1 MQLHQLT
8 PIHQKKFRKR
18 VGRGGKRGTYS
29 GRGIKGQ
36 KSRAGKKPRLTL
48 AGGVLPLK
56 RFPKQRGAG
65 GKTEIKK
72 GVKLSRLRQKPVIV
86 NLKEIEKKFKDG
98 EIVSPQTLL
107 EKGLVKKR
115 GGRMPEVKILG
126 EGKLSKKIEVRSL
139 RLSKSAKEKIE
150 KAGGKILFV
159 SE

>member
-1 MQLHQLT
+1 MRLHQLN
-8 PIHQKKFRKR
+8 PIRQKKSRKR
-18 VGRGGKRGTYS
+18 VGRGGKRGTYA

-48 AGGVLPLK
+48 AGGVLPLE

-86 NLKEIEKKFKDG
+86 NLKEIEKRFKDN

-107 EKGLVKKR
+107 EKGLIKR
-115 GGRMPEVKILG
+115 KGGKLPAVKILG
-126 EGKLSKKIEVRSL
+126 QGELKLKNLKFQNL
-139 RLSKSAKEKIE
+139 KLSKSAEEKIK
-150 KAGGKILFV
+150 KAGRLAAG
-159 SE
+159 SR